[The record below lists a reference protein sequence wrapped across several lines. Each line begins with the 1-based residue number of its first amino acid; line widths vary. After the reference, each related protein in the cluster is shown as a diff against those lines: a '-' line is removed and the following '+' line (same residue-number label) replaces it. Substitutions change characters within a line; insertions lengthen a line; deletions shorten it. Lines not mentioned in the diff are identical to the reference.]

1 MAGSAQGKLDYLI
14 PGLLGFLGGALLWG
28 ATYPAVF
35 PQISAVANA
44 GAVTLPGL
52 LDLNTWLTV
61 FLFVEMCL
69 FLFWVLERVGQLRKD
84 KAVEPETTGA

>member
-1 MAGSAQGKLDYLI
+1 MAGSAQGKLDYII
-14 PGLLGFLGGALLWG
+14 PGLLGFLTGAILWG

-52 LDLNTWLTV
+52 LDLNTWLTI

-69 FLFWVLERVGQLRKD
+69 FLFWTLEKVGRLRRD
-84 KAVEPETTGA
+84 KVADSAGVS

>member
-1 MAGSAQGKLDYLI
+1 MAGSAQGKLDYI
-14 PGLLGFLGGALLWG
+14 VPGLLGFLVGAVLWG
-28 ATYPAVF
+28 ATYQAVF

-44 GAVTLPGL
+44 GAVTLPAL
-52 LDLNTWLTV
+52 LDLNTWLTI

-84 KAVEPETTGA
+84 RAVERGPANA